1 MKNIMYDTI
10 KTTVLIDTK
19 FKKVKLSIFDI
30 TNVAVVP
37 IKNNACSINSNCCFC
52 NTITESDTVD
62 TISLITNNGIT
73 IFITVIASTQLCP
86 NNILTNSSLNK

>member
-10 KTTVLIDTK
+10 KTIVLIDTK

-37 IKNNACSINSNCCFC
+37 IKNNACSINSNCSF
-52 NTITESDTVD
+52 
-62 TISLITNNGIT
+62 L
-73 IFITVIASTQLCP
+73 
-86 NNILTNSSLNK
+86 

>member
-37 IKNNACSINSNCCFC
+37 IKNNACSINSNCCFV
-52 NTITESDTVD
+52 IQSQKV
-62 TISLITNNGIT
+62 IPLIQS
-73 IFITVIASTQLCP
+73 AL
-86 NNILTNSSLNK
+86 

>member
-37 IKNNACSINSNCCFC
+37 IK
-52 NTITESDTVD
+52 
-62 TISLITNNGIT
+62 
-73 IFITVIASTQLCP
+73 
-86 NNILTNSSLNK
+86 K